1 MEIRKMNKLRYEA
14 PKMEA
19 ASFRTENGYAAS
31 EPVMSSTTKI
41 TMGVSAL

>member
-1 MEIRKMNKLRYEA
+1 MTDKKMNKAGYEA
-14 PKMEA
+14 PRIEA

-41 TMGVSAL
+41 TMQGSGL

>member
-1 MEIRKMNKLRYEA
+1 MQINKKTGYEA
-14 PKMEA
+14 PRIEA

-41 TMGVSAL
+41 TMQGSGL